1 MFNLNACFN
10 VESNPRQFTTQS
22 GVMRKNFEAMRC
34 HRTYLRAKTA
44 LRDQH
49 QDAYV
54 LMLER
59 HAQEL
64 DTLWA
69 DYNLAV
75 KKLAEEHNRA
85 VKSRILAIK
94 KAAKKAA
101 AQKSEEKSRL
111 QKTADTSF
119 KVLPMKKRVKMELN
133 VAEERGGQDNEIHD
147 VAPVSDSAP
156 ERNAILP
163 KFFGFMRL

>member
-1 MFNLNACFN
+1 
-10 VESNPRQFTTQS
+10 
-22 GVMRKNFEAMRC
+22 MRC

-75 KKLAEEHNRA
+75 KKLAEEHNKA
-85 VKSRILAIK
+85 VKFRILAIK

-101 AQKSEEKSRL
+101 AQKPEEKSRL
-111 QKTADTSF
+111 QTAADTGF
-119 KVLPMKKRVKMELN
+119 KVLPMKKRVKMESN
-133 VAEERGGQDNEIHD
+133 MTAEERGGQDNELING
-147 VAPVSDSAP
+147 VTQVSDSAP
-156 ERNAILP
+156 ERNALLP
-163 KFFGFMRL
+163 KFLGFMRL

>member
-1 MFNLNACFN
+1 
-10 VESNPRQFTTQS
+10 
-22 GVMRKNFEAMRC
+22 MRC

-69 DYNLAV
+69 GYNLAV
-75 KKLAEEHNRA
+75 KKLAEEHNKA

-111 QKTADTSF
+111 QKAADTSF
-119 KVLPMKKRVKMELN
+119 KVLPMKKRVKVESNMTI
-133 VAEERGGQDNEIHD
+133 EERGQDNELINGL
-147 VAPVSDSAP
+147 PPGSDSAP
-156 ERNAILP
+156 ERNALLP

>member
-1 MFNLNACFN
+1 
-10 VESNPRQFTTQS
+10 
-22 GVMRKNFEAMRC
+22 MRKNFEAMRG
-34 HRTYLRAKTA
+34 HRAYLRAKTA

-64 DTLWA
+64 DTLWG

-75 KKLAEEHNRA
+75 KTLAEEHNKA

-111 QKTADTSF
+111 QKAADTSF
-119 KVLPMKKRVKMELN
+119 KVLPMKKRVKMESN
-133 VAEERGGQDNEIHD
+133 IAAEEVGGQNNELID
-147 VAPVSDSAP
+147 GNALTDDSGHV
-156 ERNAILP
+156 RNTILP
-163 KFFGFMRL
+163 KFLGFMRL